1 MTKLSGFTLI
11 ELILTVV
18 VVGIVALAASNTLQ
32 LGFQS
37 YNDSID
43 RQDNQMQAKFLI
55 EKLSR
60 ELRHAVPNSI
70 EVSSSQ
76 ECVSFIPVEASAF
89 YLELPLFNEKQIDT
103 VLLSNKASVIAG
115 LNLTINP
122 SNQNELI
129 EINGSRYVAIDSV
142 TVSGGVSTINFS
154 TNNNPAF
161 TSNSVSG
168 RAFIYKPEV
177 ISYCIVPGKVNR
189 TITNTQTKLSVANQL
204 ANHINSGKF
213 IFEQASIH
221 RNSMVRMVLAFEND
235 LGETTQYQHDVQVIN
250 VP

>member
-1 MTKLSGFTLI
+1 MKKLSGFTLI

-18 VVGIVALAASNTLQ
+18 VVGIVALAAGNTLQ

-37 YNDSID
+37 YNESID

-60 ELRHAVPNSI
+60 ELRHAMPNSV
-70 EVSSSQ
+70 EVSNSQ
-76 ECVSFIPVEASAF
+76 DCVSFIPVEASAF
-89 YLELPLFNEKQIDT
+89 YLTLPLFNEKQIDT
-103 VLLSNKASVIAG
+103 VLLSNNTQNMAG

-129 EINGSRYVAIDSV
+129 ENNGARYVAINSV
-142 TVSGGVSTINFS
+142 TASGGISAINFS

-161 TSNSVSG
+161 ISNSVSG

-177 ISYCIVPGKVNR
+177 ISYCIDVGKVNR
-189 TITNTQTKLSVANQL
+189 TVKKLPNQVSVTHQL

-221 RNSMVRMVLAFEND
+221 RNNMVRMVLAFEND
-235 LGETTQYQHDVQVIN
+235 LGEITQYQHDVQVIN

>member
-1 MTKLSGFTLI
+1 MKRITGFTLI

-18 VVGIVALAASNTLQ
+18 VVGIVALAAGNTLQ

-43 RQDNQMQAKFLI
+43 RQDNQMQAKFVI

-60 ELRHAVPNSI
+60 ELRHAVPNSV

-89 YLELPLFNEKQIDT
+89 YLALPLFNEKQIDT
-103 VLLSNKASVIAG
+103 VLLSNHTGVIAG

-122 SNQNELI
+122 SNQNDLMTV
-129 EINGSRYVAIDSV
+129 NGSRYVTIDSIS
-142 TVSGGVSTINFS
+142 VSGGVSTLAFS
-154 TNNNPAF
+154 TINNPAF
-161 TSNSVSG
+161 ISSSVSG
-168 RAFIYKPEV
+168 RAFIYKPET
-177 ISYCIVPGKVNR
+177 ITYCIGNGKVERRIQNV
-189 TITNTQTKLSVANQL
+189 TIQL
-204 ANHINSGKF
+204 ADHINSGRF
-213 IFEQASIH
+213 VFEAASVH
-221 RNSMVRMVLAFEND
+221 RNSMLRMVLVFESGI
-235 LGETTQYQHDVQVIN
+235 GETTEYQHDVQVIN

>member
-1 MTKLSGFTLI
+1 MKRITGFTLI

-18 VVGIVALAASNTLQ
+18 VVGIVALAAGNTLQ

-43 RQDNQMQAKFLI
+43 RQDNQMQAKFVI

-60 ELRHAVPNSI
+60 ELRHAVPNSV

-89 YLELPLFNEKQIDT
+89 YLALPLFNEKQIDT
-103 VLLSNKASVIAG
+103 VLLSNHIGVIAG

-122 SNQNELI
+122 SNQNDLMTV
-129 EINGSRYVAIDSV
+129 NGSRYVTIDSIS
-142 TVSGGVSTINFS
+142 VSGGVSTLAFS
-154 TNNNPAF
+154 TINNPAF
-161 TSNSVSG
+161 ISSSVSG
-168 RAFIYKPEV
+168 RAFIYKPET
-177 ISYCIVPGKVNR
+177 ITYCIGNGKVERRIQNV
-189 TITNTQTKLSVANQL
+189 TIQL
-204 ANHINSGKF
+204 ADHINNGRF
-213 IFEQASIH
+213 VFEAASVH
-221 RNSMVRMVLAFEND
+221 RNSMLRMVLVFESGI
-235 LGETTQYQHDVQVIN
+235 GETTQYQHDVQVIN

>member
-1 MTKLSGFTLI
+1 MKRITGFTLI

-18 VVGIVALAASNTLQ
+18 VVGIVALAAGNTLQ

-43 RQDNQMQAKFLI
+43 RQDNQMQAKFVI

-60 ELRHAVPNSI
+60 ELRHAVPNSV

-89 YLELPLFNEKQIDT
+89 YLALPLFNEKQIDT
-103 VLLSNKASVIAG
+103 VLLSNHIGVIAG

-122 SNQNELI
+122 SNQNDLMTV
-129 EINGSRYVAIDSV
+129 NGSRYVTIDSIS
-142 TVSGGVSTINFS
+142 VSGGVSTLAFS
-154 TNNNPAF
+154 TINNPAF
-161 TSNSVSG
+161 ISSSVSG
-168 RAFIYKPEV
+168 RAFIYKPET
-177 ISYCIVPGKVNR
+177 ITYCISNGKVERRIQNV
-189 TITNTQTKLSVANQL
+189 TIQL
-204 ANHINSGKF
+204 ADHINNGRF
-213 IFEQASIH
+213 VFEAASVH
-221 RNSMVRMVLAFEND
+221 RNSMLRMVLVFESGI
-235 LGETTQYQHDVQVIN
+235 GETTEYQHDVQVIN

>member
-1 MTKLSGFTLI
+1 MKRITGFTLI

-18 VVGIVALAASNTLQ
+18 VVGIVALSAGNTLQ

-43 RQDNQMQAKFLI
+43 RQDNQMQAKFVI

-60 ELRHAVPNSI
+60 ELRHAVPNSV

-89 YLELPLFNEKQIDT
+89 YLALPLFNEKQIDT
-103 VLLSNKASVIAG
+103 VLLSNHIGVIAG

-122 SNQNELI
+122 SNQNDLMTV
-129 EINGSRYVAIDSV
+129 NGSRYVTIDSIS
-142 TVSGGVSTINFS
+142 VSGGVSTLAFS
-154 TNNNPAF
+154 TINNPAF
-161 TSNSVSG
+161 ISSSVSG
-168 RAFIYKPEV
+168 RAFIYKPET
-177 ISYCIVPGKVNR
+177 ITYCIGNGKVERRIQNV
-189 TITNTQTKLSVANQL
+189 TIQL
-204 ANHINSGKF
+204 ADHINNGRF
-213 IFEQASIH
+213 VFEAASVH
-221 RNSMVRMVLAFEND
+221 RNSMLRMVLVFESGI
-235 LGETTQYQHDVQVIN
+235 GETTEYQHDVQVIN

>member
-1 MTKLSGFTLI
+1 MKRITGFTLI

-18 VVGIVALAASNTLQ
+18 VVGIVALAAGNTLQ

-43 RQDNQMQAKFLI
+43 RQDNQMQAKFVI

-70 EVSSSQ
+70 EISSSQ

-89 YLELPLFNEKQIDT
+89 YLALPQFNEKQIDT
-103 VLLSNKASVIAG
+103 VLLSNKTDVVAG

-122 SNQNELI
+122 SSQNDLMAV
-129 EINGSRYVAIDSV
+129 NGSRYVTIDSIS
-142 TVSGGVSTINFS
+142 VSGGVSTLAFS
-154 TNNNPAF
+154 TINNPAF
-161 TSNSVSG
+161 ISSSVSG
-168 RAFIYKPEV
+168 RAFIYKPET
-177 ISYCIVPGKVNR
+177 ITYCIGNGKVERRIQNV
-189 TITNTQTKLSVANQL
+189 TIQL
-204 ANHINSGKF
+204 ADHINNGRF
-213 IFEQASIH
+213 VFEAASVH
-221 RNSMVRMVLAFEND
+221 RNSMLRMVLVFESGI
-235 LGETTQYQHDVQVIN
+235 GETTEYQHDVQVIN